1 VQPLSDYILKV
12 CEELHNFREIVRG
25 EAEHDF
31 LEIVQLRAHFQCS
44 PTGAAQFLLQVFRFA
59 CEFN

>member
-1 VQPLSDYILKV
+1 MLKV

-31 LEIVQLRAHFQCS
+31 SEIVQLRAHFQCS
-44 PTGAAQFLLQVFRFA
+44 PTGGAQFLVAVFRFA
-59 CEFN
+59 GAPNQEYFVV